1 MEQEIQQ
8 FTAIYTQ
15 ITSFLVNYSFQI
27 IGAIIVVIAGT
38 LVANKVR
45 DGVLTLCRRRALDI
59 TLSGF
64 IANTIRL
71 IIIAMITII
80 AMGKLGISVT
90 PFVAAIGALS
100 LGAGLAVQ
108 GLVANYGAGFNIIL
122 ARPFVVGD
130 TIAVKGVGGIVEEV
144 HLAYTLLRDED
155 GVRISVPNKHIVGE
169 ILHNS
174 QRDSIVEI
182 LVGVAYQSDPR
193 RAITHIQEALQTVEG
208 ISTERAPQVGIDS
221 FGQSSL
227 NLGIRFWARTE
238 MRFESQYLTN
248 LAIHDALKAAGIAI
262 AYPQQEVRLLSP
274 IV

>member
-27 IGAIIVVIAGT
+27 IGAIIVVLAGT
-38 LVANKVR
+38 LVASKVR

-71 IIIAMITII
+71 IIIAMVTII

-248 LAIHDALKAAGIAI
+248 LAIHDALKAAGITI